1 MKLLFILYRLPAIIG
16 PGSGGAKQL
25 NQFDGR
31 GDCGKTL
38 KNDCGLETRFRPMG
52 AIGRAYCGG
61 AAPGEL
67 CDAREERLRGGAPCN
82 VLAARMAET
91 HLIKVRFSTTWSYL
105 SEPSIA

>member
-25 NQFDGR
+25 NQCDGR

-38 KNDCGLETRFRPMG
+38 KNDRGIETWFQPMG
-52 AIGRAYCGG
+52 AIGRAYCG
-61 AAPGEL
+61 AAAGEL
-67 CDAREERLRGGAPCN
+67 CDAGEERLRGGAPGN

-91 HLIKVRFSTTWSYL
+91 HLIKVRFSTARSYL